1 MSEIYTAKERVIIFL
16 VYILASIII
25 SFIYLFW
32 RVDCKQTSVIIFS
45 LSLLY
50 FSAFIFLN
58 IVAAFDLV
66 FTSAECFDKILK
78 IISKYYSIFTWIDK
92 ILGFILFNILI
103 YYLESGYYHIY
114 NKLADIL
121 IRNYHSIKK
130 MTKSQIIIILVIGI
144 PLIILLLIFL
154 ISYRKH
160 FGIGNN
166 PLDYL
171 SIILDCYSIFEIYVC
186 VGFFVL
192 QLLKDYKMSKNNKL
206 MIRYYNY
213 TLIKVIEKTEKYYN
227 KIKNAYK
234 TLNQVIINFD
244 RNNRGAYY
252 NYLKETFKDIKDK
265 INSYRVEGVYSDFN
279 VEMNNPPN
287 INDESYVKSK
297 DNFVQENKNNLNP
310 KDTETIDINIKER
323 EKNESNTQKEENVQK
338 EENIQKESNN
348 QKEENIQREEN
359 AQKEVNV
366 QKEEK
371 GQNEQKKGN
380 EEKEEDIPTTIR
392 KYKKSVRRINK
403 LKKLYKSIE
412 KDKLDL
418 SLGNKKK
425 YSWAFYLLFVPFGVV
440 ILSDFVLPIALRLGQ
455 SAKVEEDEEEYK
467 KEKNH
472 VSLIISIIFS
482 LPISAIACSYT
493 FIVIYTTT
501 RRRYI
506 TGDFLYD
513 RQINDNL
520 NLLKTVQLVCGYSFA
535 LVYCNLYLW
544 KTLDTTGNVYGNP
557 GFYGQ
562 IIVPDYE
569 IKHGISVYMIIKIVI
584 IISSI
589 MASLYFS
596 KYFVF
601 KNDFSEYNLSGVESK
616 YDNDNELNIILEK
629 KNNIHT
635 FLKS

>member
-1 MSEIYTAKERVIIFL
+1 
-16 VYILASIII
+16 
-25 SFIYLFW
+25 
-32 RVDCKQTSVIIFS
+32 
-45 LSLLY
+45 
-50 FSAFIFLN
+50 
-58 IVAAFDLV
+58 
-66 FTSAECFDKILK
+66 
-78 IISKYYSIFTWIDK
+78 
-92 ILGFILFNILI
+92 
-103 YYLESGYYHIY
+103 
-114 NKLADIL
+114 
-121 IRNYHSIKK
+121 
-130 MTKSQIIIILVIGI
+130 
-144 PLIILLLIFL
+144 
-154 ISYRKH
+154 
-160 FGIGNN
+160 
-166 PLDYL
+166 
-171 SIILDCYSIFEIYVC
+171 
-186 VGFFVL
+186 
-192 QLLKDYKMSKNNKL
+192 
-206 MIRYYNY
+206 MI
-213 TLIKVIEKTEKYYN
+213 
-227 KIKNAYK
+227 
-234 TLNQVIINFD
+234 
-244 RNNRGAYY
+244 
-252 NYLKETFKDIKDK
+252 
-265 INSYRVEGVYSDFN
+265 
-279 VEMNNPPN
+279 NPPN

-310 KDTETIDINIKER
+310 KDNETIDINIKER

-338 EENIQKESNN
+338 ESKN
-348 QKEENIQREEN
+348 QKEDNIQREEN

-371 GQNEQKKGN
+371 GENEQKKGN

-544 KTLDTTGNVYGNP
+544 KTIDTTGNVYGNP

-569 IKHGISVYMIIKIVI
+569 IKHGISVYMILKIVI

-589 MASLYFS
+589 IASLYFS